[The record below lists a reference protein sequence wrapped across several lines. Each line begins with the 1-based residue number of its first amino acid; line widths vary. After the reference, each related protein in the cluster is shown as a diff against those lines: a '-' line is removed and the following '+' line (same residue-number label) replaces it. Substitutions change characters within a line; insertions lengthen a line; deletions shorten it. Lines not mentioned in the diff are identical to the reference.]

1 MLDPFSP
8 SILEQRE
15 YRPGTLPKIVLCFTG
30 AFLGTNFLGPAVYQA
45 VSPFQNQGSNMH
57 IMQHPAG
64 RSLLA
69 TNLQHNAV
77 IFHVSVYCKRTIF
90 SMYYI

>member
-1 MLDPFSP
+1 MSV
-8 SILEQRE
+8 SEQRE

-30 AFLGTNFLGPAVYQA
+30 AFLGTNILGPALYNA

-69 TNLQHNAV
+69 SNLQHNAV
-77 IFHVSVYCKRTIF
+77 IFHVSG
-90 SMYYI
+90 